1 MAGTLVCVSVLVFTH
16 ERCLDHEAGRH
27 HPERPDRLRAALAPM
42 QEPGDLAAVVE
53 FRTPSVASREAIERV
68 HPTGYVAEL
77 AALSAAGG
85 GRIDADTSINAAS
98 FEAASLA
105 AGSGL
110 DAIEA
115 LAGGDH
121 EAAFCAVR
129 PPGHHATVDQ
139 AMGFCLLN
147 SAAIAATS
155 LADAGERVVIFDYD
169 AHHGNGTEAIFADDP
184 RVLFISCHQYP
195 QYPGTGWLTDC
206 GVGPGV
212 GTTMNLPFPAGTT
225 GDVYR
230 RAFDEVIGPAIED
243 FAPSWLILSAG
254 FDAHRAD
261 PITDL
266 GLSAGDYRDLTKAV
280 LSLVPAGRRLVFLE
294 GGYDLG
300 AITSCTSAVVATLA
314 GAPELFQTEGVDGAA
329 AEVPTAGGPGR
340 EVVDAVRELWARE

>member
-1 MAGTLVCVSVLVFTH
+1 MSVLLFTH

-27 HPERPDRLRAALAPM
+27 HPERPDRLRAALAPL
-42 QEPGDLAAVVE
+42 QEPGDLAALVE
-53 FRTPSVASREAIERV
+53 LRSPRAAPRGAIERV
-68 HPTGYVAEL
+68 HPKAYVAEL
-77 AALSAAGG
+77 AALSEAGG
-85 GRIDADTSINAAS
+85 GRIDADTSVNAAS

-105 AGSGL
+105 AGAGL

-115 LAGGDH
+115 LGAGEH

-129 PPGHHATVDQ
+129 PPGHHATADQ

-147 SAAIAATS
+147 SAAIAAAA

-184 RVLFISCHQYP
+184 RVLFVSCHQYP
-195 QYPGTGWLTDC
+195 QYPGTGWLTDR
-206 GVGPGV
+206 GVGPGI

-230 RAFDEVIGPAIED
+230 QALDEVIGPAIEA
-243 FAPSWLILSAG
+243 FAPTWFILSAG

-266 GLSAGDYRDLTKAV
+266 GLSAGDYRDLTQAV
-280 LSLVPAGRRLVFLE
+280 LSIVPAGRRLVFLE

-300 AITSCTSAVVATLA
+300 AIASCTRAVVATLA
-314 GAPELFQTEGVDGAA
+314 GAPELFDTEGANGAA
-329 AEVPTAGGPGR
+329 AEAPTAGGPGR
-340 EVVDAVRELWARE
+340 EVVTAARELWAGE